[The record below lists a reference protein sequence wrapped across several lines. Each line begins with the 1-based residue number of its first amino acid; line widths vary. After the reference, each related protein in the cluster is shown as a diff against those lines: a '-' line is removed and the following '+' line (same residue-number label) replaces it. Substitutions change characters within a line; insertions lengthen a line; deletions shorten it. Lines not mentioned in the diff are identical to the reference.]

1 MNKNIRNALV
11 GLLVFLGLFACGVL
25 IEVKF
30 FGESLCF
37 AVVGVIMTLGSLA
50 FWGLITENKNNNG

>member
-1 MNKNIRNALV
+1 MNKNVRNALV
-11 GLLVFLGLFACGVL
+11 GLLVFVGLFACGIL

-37 AVVGVIMTLGSLA
+37 AVLGVLMTLGSLA
-50 FWGLITENKNNNG
+50 FWELISDSKQK